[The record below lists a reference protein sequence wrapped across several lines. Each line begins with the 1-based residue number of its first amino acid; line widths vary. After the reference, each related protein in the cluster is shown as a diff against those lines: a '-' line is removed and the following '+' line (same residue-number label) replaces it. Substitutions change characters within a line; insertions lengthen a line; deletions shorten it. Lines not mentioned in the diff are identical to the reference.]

1 MDAEAYSVYDVP
13 ITQLLKV
20 PQDESNIEE
29 CWEAFLAAPLGPS
42 TYMMEGNL
50 THDAAPATTLPE
62 SGCTRKRGPRKRRI
76 PLRTD
81 QTWFLGNHFGLFEQG
96 AQNRGLRTN
105 NEHGTPEEVTA
116 LVDGVEDL
124 GVGRWS
130 ALKKK
135 WFSTSVRTAVNLKDK
150 WRNLLK
156 SYMGNAERGCYLQ
169 LDHSLIERIQKV
181 AAENPYLS

>member
-1 MDAEAYSVYDVP
+1 MDTEVYSVYDVP
-13 ITQLLKV
+13 ITQLLNV
-20 PQDESNIEE
+20 PRDESNIEE
-29 CWEAFLAAPLGPS
+29 CWEAPLGPP
-42 TYMMEGNL
+42 TYMMEANL
-50 THDAAPATTLPE
+50 TRDAAPATTLPE

-76 PLRTD
+76 PLCTD
-81 QTWFLGNHFGLFEQG
+81 KSWFLGNHFGG
-96 AQNRGLRTN
+96 DGKNRGLRTN
-105 NEHGTPEEVTA
+105 NEHWTPEEVTA

-150 WRNLLK
+150 WRNLLR
-156 SYMGNAERGCYLQ
+156 SYTGNAERGCYLQ
-169 LDHSLIERIQKV
+169 LDHSLIQRIQKV